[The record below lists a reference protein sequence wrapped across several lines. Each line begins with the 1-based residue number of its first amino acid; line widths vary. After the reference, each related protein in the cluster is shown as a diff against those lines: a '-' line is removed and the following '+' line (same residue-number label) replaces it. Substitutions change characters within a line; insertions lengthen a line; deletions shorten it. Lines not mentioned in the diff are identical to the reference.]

1 MHVKSSTEMC
11 VLCSR
16 PQGRACF
23 VQGLKGGL
31 SRIAWLIN
39 GKKTYVDLWAMQRGW
54 EGLETSARRQLGP
67 YRLLPLSFYYTL
79 RILLPREFLSRSCII
94 CVYRVYYYLLSS
106 ASSRRQ
112 SRDGLWYQAT
122 LWLWSGNGMRDMCR
136 RPLQAWP
143 VRPSA
148 LDREHDGRLEIEA
161 CVIVKGAH
169 PYK

>member
-1 MHVKSSTEMC
+1 MHVKSSTETC

-23 VQGLKGGL
+23 VQGLKGGS

-39 GKKTYVDLWAMQRGW
+39 GKKTDVDLWAMQRGW

-79 RILLPREFLSRSCII
+79 RVLLPREFLSRSCII

-112 SRDGLWYQAT
+112 RSCLVPVRCKRNFFCDGILLIWSTKWSLFTKLFAQMCCKSRDESNDT
-122 LWLWSGNGMRDMCR
+122 N
-136 RPLQAWP
+136 
-143 VRPSA
+143 
-148 LDREHDGRLEIEA
+148 
-161 CVIVKGAH
+161 
-169 PYK
+169 